1 MVPSLGD
8 RSSCRSIDLSGSSG
22 ICYQTASSQG
32 PHFQVPSTCD
42 PSVTPFSRWLNFQK
56 LIYFFC
62 RLFFHK
68 NEDSP
73 QECLNS
79 LRQRLRFLCT
89 VSTFSSRWGSKN
101 AFLCCTLVSN
111 NSETHI
117 PDMFV
122 INMVPTFITHT
133 HIHVALMCMHARIPL

>member
-1 MVPSLGD
+1 MAAVPVKRSCQPGHQNLRVLGQISYLLSAPVYAENESLN
-8 RSSCRSIDLSGSSG
+8 I
-22 ICYQTASSQG
+22 
-32 PHFQVPSTCD
+32 
-42 PSVTPFSRWLNFQK
+42 
-56 LIYFFC
+56 FFC

-133 HIHVALMCMHARIPL
+133 HIHVALMCMHAQIPL